1 MKRTIT
7 ASLLLLLTIIAAAQG
22 NSNANATSQENTNA
36 QTTAQGNTNA
46 HATAQENKPEY
57 DSTLAAKLGAD
68 ERGMKTYV
76 LVILKSGPAAI
87 EDKELRDSLFRGHF
101 SNMDKLAEEGKL
113 LTAGPFSANDNQY
126 RGLFLFDVSTVEEA
140 EELVKG
146 DPTVT
151 NGIFVTEM
159 YQWYGTA
166 AMPLLLEI
174 HPKLQKRKP

>member
-1 MKRTIT
+1 MKKYLIT
-7 ASLLLLLTIIAAAQG
+7 VSLTLASLL
-22 NSNANATSQENTNA
+22 
-36 QTTAQGNTNA
+36 
-46 HATAQENKPEY
+46 ATAQANTPEY

-76 LVILKSGPAAI
+76 LVILKSGPAKI

-101 SNMDKLAEEGKL
+101 SNMDKLAREGKL
-113 LTAGPFSANDNQY
+113 VAAGPFEDNDSQY
-126 RGLFLFDVSTVEEA
+126 RGLFLFDVPTIEEA
-140 EELVKG
+140 EGLVRG

-159 YQWYGTA
+159 YQWYGSA

>member
-1 MKRTIT
+1 MKKYLIT
-7 ASLLLLLTIIAAAQG
+7 VSLTLASLI
-22 NSNANATSQENTNA
+22 
-36 QTTAQGNTNA
+36 
-46 HATAQENKPEY
+46 ATAQANTPEY

-76 LVILKSGPAAI
+76 LVILKSGPAKI

-101 SNMDKLAEEGKL
+101 SNMDKLAREGKL
-113 LTAGPFSANDNQY
+113 VAAGPFEDNNSQY
-126 RGLFLFDVSTVEEA
+126 RGLFLFDVPTIEEA
-140 EELVKG
+140 EGLVRG

-159 YQWYGTA
+159 YQWYGSA

>member
-1 MKRTIT
+1 MKKYLIT
-7 ASLLLLLTIIAAAQG
+7 VSLTLASLL
-22 NSNANATSQENTNA
+22 
-36 QTTAQGNTNA
+36 
-46 HATAQENKPEY
+46 ATAQANTPEY

-76 LVILKSGPAAI
+76 LVILKSGPAKI

-101 SNMDKLAEEGKL
+101 SNMDKLAREGKL
-113 LTAGPFSANDNQY
+113 VAAGPFEDNNSQY
-126 RGLFLFDVSTVEEA
+126 RGLFLFDVPTIEEA
-140 EELVKG
+140 EGLVRG

-159 YQWYGTA
+159 YQWYGSA

>member
-1 MKRTIT
+1 MKRTLT
-7 ASLLLLLTIIAAAQG
+7 TSLLLMLAMIAGAQD
-22 NSNANATSQENTNA
+22 SA
-36 QTTAQGNTNA
+36 
-46 HATAQENKPEY
+46 PEY

-68 ERGMKTYV
+68 DRGMKIYV
-76 LVILKSGPAAI
+76 LVILKSGPAKI

-101 SNMDKLAEEGKL
+101 SNMDKLAQEGKL
-113 LTAGPFSANDNQY
+113 LTAGPFEDNDKQY
-126 RGLFLFDVSTVEEA
+126 RGLFLFDVRTIGEA

-151 NGIFVTEM
+151 SGIFVAEM

-166 AMPLLLEI
+166 AMPVLLEI